1 MPVRNPN
8 GKNVTQ
14 LILSRRAAEVIE
26 SQRIKA
32 VAFLRLGGEHL
43 FLSTK
48 NTDGHEI
55 SSARNVGFADD
66 ACKPFHTMRPPALSQ
81 RPKASLESS
90 LPPRPQRLDILSVS
104 A

>member
-32 VAFLRLGGEHL
+32 VAFLRLGE
-43 FLSTK
+43 T
-48 NTDGHEI
+48 
-55 SSARNVGFADD
+55 
-66 ACKPFHTMRPPALSQ
+66 
-81 RPKASLESS
+81 
-90 LPPRPQRLDILSVS
+90 SVKEGV
-104 A
+104 

>member
-66 ACKPFHTMRPPALSQ
+66 AYQATLSIQCDRQHSLKGRRPL
-81 RPKASLESS
+81 
-90 LPPRPQRLDILSVS
+90 
-104 A
+104 